1 MAALGCTLGASVTNA
16 CAQDKS
22 FHIEMLQ
29 GGAGTA
35 VIVCN
40 GFLTEGDVGW
50 GEWRAIITQRYPD
63 SPIYRVHWG
72 AKELRDLSAMLGS
85 GAVKAAGPAAI
96 KSAAVHASKAAV
108 KKLAPIAPAL
118 VAGQLAKNP
127 WHVAKNRANKTGVV
141 IADLLARTEA
151 SSYVLVG
158 HSLGARA
165 MVFAAQTLSTK
176 ADGPRLEAVHLLG
189 AAIRGKGDWESLT
202 ARVDDAVYNYHST
215 HDDVLRYAYKIAE
228 VGHTAAGL
236 SGFTPPGPKLKNIDV
251 SDCVDGHSA
260 YLSNVTSSSTKL
272 GRSIERR
279 WSAHRTML
287 AGRRRAR
294 DQLTSQRQEVVAVR
308 VARSRRIESAIVA
321 TVSQSTAGRAAST
334 PASRSRAGRLSDR
347 WASGRRTVGHT
358 K

>member
-1 MAALGCTLGASVTNA
+1 MVVTAVGGALGCTLGASVTNA
-16 CAQDKS
+16 YVREDKS

-260 YLSNVTSSSTKL
+260 YLSNVTL
-272 GRSIERR
+272 
-279 WSAHRTML
+279 
-287 AGRRRAR
+287 
-294 DQLTSQRQEVVAVR
+294 Q
-308 VARSRRIESAIVA
+308 
-321 TVSQSTAGRAAST
+321 
-334 PASRSRAGRLSDR
+334 
-347 WASGRRTVGHT
+347 
-358 K
+358 